1 MEEFIA
7 EDQSGPDLG
16 TIELA
21 EARWS
26 HLVQLINA
34 ARAAYYDRD
43 EPTISDAEYDQYYLE
58 LQEIE
63 ARYPSLATPDS
74 PTATVGGRASDLFT
88 PVHHLTQMMSLED
101 VFSLEAVDA
110 WFAKTSARLGGE
122 EFSATAE
129 MKIDGLAVNLQYRDG
144 VLMQAST
151 RGDGYVGE
159 DVTAN
164 VRTISEIPHRLNDP
178 NPPTLVNI
186 RGEVYF
192 RLDDFERVNEERVAA
207 LQRPFVNPRNAAAGT
222 LRQKNPAKTAKR
234 TLSFMAHGIGV
245 VEGPGQYPTT
255 QYDWYQQIQKWG
267 VPIAPDTELVH
278 TTREAHREIERIA
291 KQRGG
296 LNHDIDGA
304 VFKVNSLE
312 QQRLLGATSRTPR
325 WAVAYKYPPE
335 EAFTRL
341 LDIRVQVGR
350 TGRVTPFAVFE
361 KVLVAGSHLRHA
373 TLHNASEVKRK
384 GILIGDTIVVR
395 KAGDVIPEVVGPV
408 VQNRDGTEVEFQMPT
423 RCPSCGT
430 PLAPAKEGDADLRCP
445 NTASCPAQSTERLIH
460 VGSRGALDIEGL
472 GAEAA
477 AALTQPEMGRDLVIM
492 RLAEGNTVFLEDG
505 TELRIEDH
513 RDERK
518 AYAIAETLL
527 PPPAEP
533 VLRNA
538 KDLFDLKA
546 EDVRDVMVWRRVRH
560 EGVWEGDYRQS
571 RFFWSQAFKK
581 GSDGKMVAVPTKPR
595 KSLEI
600 MLGELEAAKTQPLWR
615 FLVALSIRHVG
626 PTAARALAS
635 RFGSIEKIA
644 EASVEDLAATDG
656 VGQVIAQSV
665 HDWFDVDWH
674 REIVAQWQ
682 KAGALV
688 SAEEVLEL
696 EKTLDG
702 LTIVVSGTMPGYD
715 RDESK
720 NQILLRGGKASSSVS
735 KKTSALVAG
744 PGAGSKLAKAESLG
758 VPVVPAEKFQDL
770 LDSGLGAVL
779 DNDGE
784 GGDQPL

>member
-7 EDQSGPDLG
+7 EDQAGPDVSTL
-16 TIELA
+16 ELA
-21 EARWS
+21 QARWVY
-26 HLVQLINA
+26 LAELINE

-43 EPTISDAEYDQYYLE
+43 EPNISDAEYDQYYLE
-58 LQEIE
+58 LQELE
-63 ARYPSLATPDS
+63 ARYPQLAVPDS
-74 PTATVGGRASDLFT
+74 PTATVGGTASDLFT
-88 PVHHLTQMMSLED
+88 PVKHRTQMMSLDD
-101 VFSLEAVDA
+101 VFSLEAVDT
-110 WFAKTSARLGGE
+110 WFARTRTRLGVSE
-122 EFSATAE
+122 VPATAE
-129 MKIDGLAVNLQYRDG
+129 MKIDGLAVNLEYLDG
-144 VLMQAST
+144 VLTQAST
-151 RGDGYVGE
+151 RGDGFVGE

-164 VRTISEIPHRLNDP
+164 VKTISAIPHRLNDP
-178 NPPTLVNI
+178 HPPAVANI

-207 LQRPFVNPRNAAAGT
+207 LERPFVNPRNAAAGT
-222 LRQKNPAKTAKR
+222 LRQKDPAKTAKR
-234 TLSFMAHGIGV
+234 RLSFMAHGIGV
-245 VEGPGQYPTT
+245 VEGPGPYPTT
-255 QYDWYQQIQKWG
+255 QYDWYQQIEKWG
-267 VPIAPDTELVH
+267 IPIAPDTEVV
-278 TTREAHREIERIA
+278 TTFDEAAAAIKRIGE
-291 KQRGG
+291 QRAT

-312 QQRLLGATSRTPR
+312 QQRELGATSRTPR

-335 EAFTRL
+335 EVFTRL

-373 TLHNASEVKRK
+373 TLHNASEIKRK
-384 GILIGDTIVVR
+384 GLLIGDTIVVR

-408 VQNRDGTEVEFQMPT
+408 VQNRDGSEVEFQMPT
-423 RCPSCGT
+423 NCPSCGA

-445 NTASCPAQSTERLIH
+445 NVASCPAQITERLIH
-460 VGSRGALDIEGL
+460 VGSRGALDVEGL
-472 GAEAA
+472 GTEAA
-477 AALTQPEMGRDLVIM
+477 AALTQPEMGRESVVM
-492 RLAEGNTVFLEDG
+492 RLAEGSSVFLEDG
-505 TELRIEDH
+505 TELRIDDVS
-513 RDERK
+513 DERVSYK
-518 AYAIAETLL
+518 RAEELL
-527 PPPAEP
+527 PPPAKP

-538 KDLFDLKA
+538 KDLFDLTA
-546 EDVRDVMVWRRVRH
+546 EDMKDVMVWRRVRH
-560 EGVWEGDYRQS
+560 EGVWRGDYRQS

-595 KSLEI
+595 KSVDI
-600 MLGELEAAKTQPLWR
+600 MLGELEAAKSQPLWR

-644 EASVEDLAATDG
+644 AASVEELAATDG

-665 HDWFDVDWH
+665 RDWFDVDWH

-682 KAGALV
+682 AAGALV

-715 RDESK
+715 RDEAK
-720 NQILLRGGKASSSVS
+720 NQLLLRGAKASSSVS

-744 PGAGSKLAKAESLG
+744 PGAGSKLGKAESLG
-758 VPVVPAEKFQDL
+758 VPVIPAEKFQDL
-770 LDSGLGAVL
+770 LDHGLEEVL
-779 DNDGE
+779 GE
-784 GGDQPL
+784 